1 MPAFAS
7 PPADEFLDRFGDVL
21 DDRVAEVIGV
31 VPDSKYNDVDEDQLP
46 FMYFALSQ
54 HYVPEIT
61 VLARTKGP
69 RDTVLQVLSEMD
81 PNLVPG
87 NTSAGTLDELLQLNL
102 LMPRT
107 IVWAALVFGILAL
120 ALAVFALYS
129 TVFYAVSQRRAEIGI
144 RTALGA
150 TPAHLFALVLRE
162 SGWVALGGAGAGLAA
177 GYLLIPV
184 ASAVF
189 MGIGSADP
197 IVLSG
202 VALFSVAIALL
213 TTFVVVRPWTRLTA
227 LALLRP

>member
-1 MPAFAS
+1 M
-7 PPADEFLDRFGDVL
+7 GDSST
-21 DDRVAEVIGV
+21 
-31 VPDSKYNDVDEDQLP
+31 PDTAKPRRS
-46 FMYFALSQ
+46 ALAQ
-54 HYVPEIT
+54 HYLADISVI
-61 VLARTKGP
+61 ARTNGP

-107 IVWAALVFGILAL
+107 IVWAALVFGVLAL

-150 TPAHLFALVLRE
+150 TPAHLYRLVLRE
-162 SGWVALGGAGAGLAA
+162 SGWVALAGAVAGLAA
-177 GYLLIPV
+177 GDLLIPV
-184 ASAVF
+184 ASAIF

-197 IVLSG
+197 IVLIGGPS
-202 VALFSVAIALL
+202 SV
-213 TTFVVVRPWTRLTA
+213 RRL
-227 LALLRP
+227 RS